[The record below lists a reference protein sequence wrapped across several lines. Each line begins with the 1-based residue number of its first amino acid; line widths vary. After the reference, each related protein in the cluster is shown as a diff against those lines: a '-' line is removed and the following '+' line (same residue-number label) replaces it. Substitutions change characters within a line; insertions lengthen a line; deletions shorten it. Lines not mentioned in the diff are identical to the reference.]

1 MKTVS
6 ASPADLAPD
15 RAAAAP
21 APSRRTVDAATR
33 AFHWLLALCFVGA
46 YLSAESERWKLVHV
60 TLGYSMA
67 GLLAFRIV
75 WGLVGPRP
83 VRFAGWVGKLKGLPA
98 LWTQARTGALGAVV
112 KGTQAQNL
120 AMTLA
125 VIGVL
130 ATVALTTA
138 SGWLTYEEL
147 TGDWVGEVHELAG
160 DLLLALVLGHI
171 ALVLGLSVL
180 RRRNLVGPMVTGRTP
195 GRGPDLVQRNFV
207 WLAGLLLVAVL
218 AFWAWQW
225 QTAPVPPGDVGD
237 LGGGGAS
244 LLMPATGDRHDGAD
258 DDDD

>member
-1 MKTVS
+1 MKTAS
-6 ASPADLAPD
+6 ASPADLA
-15 RAAAAP
+15 AAGP

-33 AFHWLLALCFVGA
+33 TFHALLALCFVGA

-67 GLLAFRIV
+67 GLLVFRIV

-83 VRFAGWVGKLKGLPA
+83 VRFAAWVSKLKGLPA

-125 VIGVL
+125 VIGLL

-147 TGDWVGEVHELAG
+147 TGDWVSEVHELAG
-160 DLLLALVLGHI
+160 NLLLALVLGHI

-180 RRRNLVGPMVTGRTP
+180 RRRNLAGPMLTGRTP
-195 GRGPDLVQRNFV
+195 GRGPDLVQRNFTG
-207 WLAGLLLVAVL
+207 LAMLLLVAVL

-225 QTAPVPPGDVGD
+225 QTAPGGSAD
-237 LGGGGAS
+237 LAGTGA
-244 LLMPATGDRHDGAD
+244 PALSARGHDED
-258 DDDD
+258 DDD